1 MQVKAQFRDITTMD
15 LLYKIETTIIPYIG
29 NVVMIEKEQFEIQKV
44 IISFDK
50 KFVIC
55 YGKILYIWKLH

>member
-1 MQVKAQFRDITTMD
+1 MQVKAQFRDTTTMD

-50 KFVIC
+50 KVVIC
-55 YGKILYIWKLH
+55 YGKIL

>member
-1 MQVKAQFRDITTMD
+1 MQVKVQFRDITTMD
-15 LLYKIETTIIPYIG
+15 LLYKTETTIIPYIG

-50 KFVIC
+50 KVVIC
-55 YGKILYIWKLH
+55 YGKIL

>member
-1 MQVKAQFRDITTMD
+1 MD
-15 LLYKIETTIIPYIG
+15 LLYKTETTIIPYIG

-50 KFVIC
+50 KVVIC
-55 YGKILYIWKLH
+55 YGKIL

>member
-1 MQVKAQFRDITTMD
+1 MQVKVQFRDITTMS

-29 NVVMIEKEQFEIQKV
+29 NIVMIEKDQFEIEKV

-50 KFVIC
+50 KVILC
-55 YGKILYIWKLH
+55 YGKIL

>member
-1 MQVKAQFRDITTMD
+1 MQVKIQFRDITTMD

-50 KFVIC
+50 KVVIC
-55 YGKILYIWKLH
+55 YGKIL

>member
-50 KFVIC
+50 KVVIC
-55 YGKILYIWKLH
+55 YGKIL

>member
-1 MQVKAQFRDITTMD
+1 MQVRVQFRDITTMD

-29 NVVMIEKEQFEIQKV
+29 NIVMIEKEQFEIQKV

-50 KFVIC
+50 KVIIC
-55 YGKILYIWKLH
+55 YGKIL

>member
-1 MQVKAQFRDITTMD
+1 MQVRVQFRDITTMD

-29 NVVMIEKEQFEIQKV
+29 NIVMIEKEQFEIQKV

-50 KFVIC
+50 KIIIC
-55 YGKILYIWKLH
+55 YGKIL